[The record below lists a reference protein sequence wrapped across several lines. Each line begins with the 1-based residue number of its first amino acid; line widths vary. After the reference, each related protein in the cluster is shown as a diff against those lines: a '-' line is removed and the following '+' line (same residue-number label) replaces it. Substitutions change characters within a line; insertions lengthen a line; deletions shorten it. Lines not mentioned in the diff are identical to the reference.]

1 MAVSPD
7 TIIQFDI
14 GTFLAIIGASI
25 SVLIIGP
32 LAWIVRGLIGD
43 VKELKRTSGEFEKE
57 VNREFVRKTDH
68 VLEMR
73 EIKDLLRQIF
83 DKLDGKADK

>member
-1 MAVSPD
+1 MGPE
-7 TIIQFDI
+7 TIIQFNV
-14 GTFLAIIGASI
+14 GTFFTLVGMAV

-43 VKELKRTSGEFEKE
+43 VKELKRASGDFEKE
-57 VNREFVRKTDH
+57 VNKEFVRKTDY
-68 VLEMR
+68 VMEMR
-73 EIKDLLRQIF
+73 EIKNLLRQIF